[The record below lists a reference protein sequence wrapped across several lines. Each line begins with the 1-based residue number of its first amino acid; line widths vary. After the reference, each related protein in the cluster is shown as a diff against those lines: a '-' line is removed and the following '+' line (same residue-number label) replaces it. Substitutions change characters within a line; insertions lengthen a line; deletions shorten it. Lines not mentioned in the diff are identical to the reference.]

1 MMKRFL
7 DQKYARIGVVK
18 KQSGYEFDKK
28 LMEPYEKVSKKHSSS
43 LDAL

>member
-7 DQKYARIGVVK
+7 DQKYARIGIVK

-28 LMEPYEKVSKKHSSS
+28 TYGTL
-43 LDAL
+43 